1 MYYIII
7 NITYKGI
14 DIQILHNNVY
24 KHLSIYNLYVEKGCP
39 YIKDTDVGACVVLS
53 EDIPRLGIGT
63 RPLNVLHAWPCT
75 TKVIDR

>member
-1 MYYIII
+1 MCITLSLILLTKVLTFKFCI
-7 NITYKGI
+7 NVNI
-14 DIQILHNNVY
+14 
-24 KHLSIYNLYVEKGCP
+24 LSIYNLYVEKGCL
-39 YIKDTDVGACVVLS
+39 YIEDTDVGACVVLS